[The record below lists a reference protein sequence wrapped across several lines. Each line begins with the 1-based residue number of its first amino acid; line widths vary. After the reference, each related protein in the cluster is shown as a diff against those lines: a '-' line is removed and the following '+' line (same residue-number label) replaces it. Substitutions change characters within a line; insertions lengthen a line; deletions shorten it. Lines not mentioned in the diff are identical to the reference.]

1 MCDWFFNP
9 SVFGEMTA
17 QEIILFRKNLL
28 AWFEAHRRQLPWR
41 ETEDPYCIWVSEVML
56 QQTQVKKVQEY
67 YQRFVSRFPDV
78 ESLAEA
84 TLQELLKA
92 WEGLGYYARA
102 RNLHKAAQVVVEDLA
117 GEIPADYAAF
127 RELPGVGEYIAAAV
141 QSIAFN
147 RPYAVVDGN
156 VKRVLARLFLIDV
169 PINQSASTKIFQEKA
184 DLLLD
189 RTAPGI
195 FNQAMMELGATV
207 CRPQSPTCI
216 VCPVNTVCRAF
227 QTVRQEE
234 FPVRQKSKPLPEYHM
249 VAGVIHKDGMILI
262 TQRKPEGLLGGLW
275 EFPGGK
281 TQAKETAEQACVRA
295 IREETNLHVE
305 QTAYLTRVKHA
316 YTHFKIVMDVFHCH
330 YRSGEVVLNEAVDYR
345 WINVDQIDQFP
356 FPRSNH
362 KFIPLIRSGGKE
374 EMNE

>member
-1 MCDWFFNP
+1 MNP
-9 SVFGEMTA
+9 K
-17 QEIILFRKNLL
+17 EITLFRKNLL
-28 AWFEAHRRQLPWR
+28 TWFETHRRQLPWR
-41 ETEDPYCIWVSEVML
+41 DTDDPYRIWVSEVML
-56 QQTQVKKVQEY
+56 QQTQVKKVLEY
-67 YQRFVSRFPDV
+67 YQKFVSRFPDV

-84 TLQELLKA
+84 TLQDLLKT

-102 RNLHKAAQVVVEDLA
+102 RNLHKAAQVVVRDLA
-117 GEIPADYAAF
+117 SEIPADYAVF
-127 RELPGVGEYIAAAV
+127 RKLPGVGEYIAAAV

-156 VKRVLARLFLIDV
+156 VKRVLARLFLIDAA
-169 PINQSASTKIFQEKA
+169 INQSSSTKIFQAKA

-189 RTAPGI
+189 RTAPGA

-234 FPVRQKSKPLPEYHM
+234 FPVRQKSKPLPEYHI
-249 VAGVIHKDGMILI
+249 VAGVIHKGNRVLI

-281 TQAKETAEQACVRA
+281 IQAQETPEQACVRV
-295 IREETNLHVE
+295 IQEETSLLIE
-305 QTAYLTRVKHA
+305 QIEYLTRVKHA

-374 EMNE
+374 EINE

>member
-1 MCDWFFNP
+1 
-9 SVFGEMTA
+9 
-17 QEIILFRKNLL
+17 
-28 AWFEAHRRQLPWR
+28 
-41 ETEDPYCIWVSEVML
+41 ML
-56 QQTQVKKVQEY
+56 QQTQVKKVLEY
-67 YQRFVSRFPDV
+67 YQKFVKRFPDL

-84 TLQELLKA
+84 ALQDLLKA

-102 RNLHKAAQVVVEDLA
+102 RNLHKAAQVVVEDMA

-127 RELPGVGEYIAAAV
+127 RKLPGVGEYIAAAV

-147 RPYAVVDGN
+147 APYAVVDGN
-156 VKRVLARLFLIDV
+156 VKRVLARLFLIDA
-169 PINQSASTKIFQEKA
+169 PINQSTSTKIFQGKA

-189 RTAPGI
+189 QTASGI

-216 VCPVNTVCRAF
+216 VCPVNTACRAF
-227 QTVRQEE
+227 QTARQEE
-234 FPVRQKSKPLPEYHM
+234 FPVRQKSKPLPEYHI
-249 VAGVIHKDGMILI
+249 VAGVIHKGDRILI

-281 TQAKETAEQACVRA
+281 LQVKETTEQACVRA
-295 IREETNLHVE
+295 IRAETNLLVE
-305 QTAYLTRVKHA
+305 PTEYLTRVKHA
-316 YTHFKIVMDVFHCH
+316 YTHFKIVMDVFHCN

-345 WINVDQIDQFP
+345 WITVDQIDQFP

-362 KFIPLIRSGGKE
+362 KFIPLLIQGKE
-374 EMNE
+374 EINE